1 MDVSRTRVP
10 RTKLSFLLG
19 WITLVFL
26 LSSHP
31 ALAETEAP
39 ETQYQNPF
47 ADYVPFEDEY
57 DVDEDERFM
66 YFGKTF
72 AVGLGTGAN
81 VFGGN
86 IGKLYNTSVP
96 VFNFNL
102 LYFFD
107 FRFAGQLH
115 FSSANHAYS
124 AAPNGFVEVKLLSAG
139 ADLKYYF
146 DTKDLS
152 ATITSANPYVI
163 GGIGNTFRTQV
174 FQDFG
179 TVDKDTALTIS
190 GGFGFEFA
198 LSPRKTS
205 LQLEGRIHQIY
216 FKDRYTQEYL
226 VSGVPDTTGPMYS
239 LGLGVLFFF

>member
-1 MDVSRTRVP
+1 MDVFIGRITRFSL
-10 RTKLSFLLG
+10 TCAFAAALSA
-19 WITLVFL
+19 T
-26 LSSHP
+26 P
-31 ALAETEAP
+31 AAAQTEAP

-72 AVGLGTGAN
+72 AVSMGSGAN

-96 VFNFNL
+96 VFNFGL

-107 FRFAGQLH
+107 FRFAGQL
-115 FSSANHAYS
+115 FFGLSNHAF
-124 AAPNGFVEVKLLSAG
+124 AAQPNGFVEVKLLRVG

-152 ATITSANPYVI
+152 ATITAANPYVI
-163 GGIGNTFRTQV
+163 VGVGNTFRTQV
-174 FQDFG
+174 LQEFS
-179 TVDKDTALTIS
+179 TVDKDAALAIS
-190 GGFGFEFA
+190 AGFGFEFA
-198 LSPRKTS
+198 LRPRTTS
-205 LQLEGRIHQIY
+205 VGIEGRIHQIY
-216 FKDRYTQEYL
+216 FKDRYLPEYL
-226 VSGVPDTTGPMYS
+226 PSGIEDTTGPMYS
-239 LGLGVLFFF
+239 LGINVLFF